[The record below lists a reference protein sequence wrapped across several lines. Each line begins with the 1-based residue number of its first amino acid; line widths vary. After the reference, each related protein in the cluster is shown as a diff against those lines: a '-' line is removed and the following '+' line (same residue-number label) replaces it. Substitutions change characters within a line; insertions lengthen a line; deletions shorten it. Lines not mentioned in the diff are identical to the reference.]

1 MNSVFPIAAVPVFIL
16 SGAMQW
22 SISRYFGN
30 SEYAYEQLVTKYS
43 SVVCFACAL
52 LFAIM
57 NFFV

>member
-1 MNSVFPIAAVPVFIL
+1 MNSIFPIAAVPVFIL

-22 SISRYFGN
+22 SISRYFGD
-30 SEYAYEQLVTKYS
+30 SEYTYEQLVTKYS
-43 SVVCFACAL
+43 GAVCFACAL